1 MRTPHR
7 PLTTCPVCSG
17 ELVTTRLGCR
27 ACGTELVGE
36 FGSCSFCAL
45 DDADLDLL
53 RVFLSSR
60 GNLRELEKHLGV
72 SYPTAR
78 ARFNDLLAK
87 LGLDA
92 AGAEPEP
99 EVDASGDDGADD
111 AEEEDVL
118 DAEVLDDITETPA
131 DDAPGQGAPA
141 AASGSAR
148 DQVLAHV
155 AAGTLAPDVAA
166 DLLRRL

>member
-1 MRTPHR
+1 MRTLHR

-17 ELVTTRLGCR
+17 ELITTRLGCR

-45 DDADLDLL
+45 DDAELDLL

-78 ARFNDLLAK
+78 ARFADLLAE

-92 AGAEPEP
+92 AGGDSESEHDADGYAPERIL
-99 EVDASGDDGADD
+99 DADVA
-111 AEEEDVL
+111 EDVAT
-118 DAEVLDDITETPA
+118 DTPGPEFAE
-131 DDAPGQGAPA
+131 

-148 DQVLAHV
+148 DQVPAQV

>member
-17 ELVTTRLGCR
+17 DLVTTRLGCGS
-27 ACGTELVGE
+27 CGTELVGE

-45 DDADLDLL
+45 DDAQLDLL
-53 RVFLSSR
+53 RVFLVSR

-78 ARFNDLLAK
+78 ARFADLLEA
-87 LGLDA
+87 LGL
-92 AGAEPEP
+92 
-99 EVDASGDDGADD
+99 ADD
-111 AEEEDVL
+111 AAHEDGRASDSAHEEGGPAVGSGGEPEADL
-118 DAEVLDDITETPA
+118 RRPAEPA
-131 DDAPGQGAPA
+131 RAAEPAPA
-141 AASGSAR
+141 ASTAAGSAR
-148 DQVLAHV
+148 DQVLAQV

-166 DLLRRL
+166 DLLRRLG